1 MRVWR
6 VLRVLIPVLIVAVL
20 VAGVVAVFVARPDI
34 ESAKDDVDAQWAKLA
49 PALTVRYDALAQADE
64 PLKAIPGSIRTVA
77 NDVDTALQ
85 RWRQVEDGG
94 AIDAQV
100 RAANS
105 VEAASRRMLVVVTD
119 SPRVKGNN
127 AVQQPLLVFIGTPAP
142 DPTAF
147 NASVATY
154 QAERRGPV
162 RQIIADLVGGGDI
175 PGLAT
180 PPSPSETA

>member
-6 VLRVLIPVLIVAVL
+6 VLRVLIPVFVVAVL
-20 VAGVVAVFVARPDI
+20 VAGVVAVLAARPDI
-34 ESAKDDVDAQWAKLA
+34 ESAKDDVDTQWALLV
-49 PALTVRYDALAQADE
+49 PQLTVRYEALAQADE

-77 NDVDTALQ
+77 TDVDTALE

-100 RAANS
+100 RAANN
-105 VEAASRRMLVVVTD
+105 VEVAGRRLLAVVAL
-119 SPRVKGNN
+119 SPRVDANSAERQTLAIFSG
-127 AVQQPLLVFIGTPAP
+127 QAP
-142 DPTAF
+142 DATAF
-147 NASVATY
+147 NNSVADY

-162 RQIIADLVGGGDI
+162 RQVVASLVGGGDI

-180 PPSPSETA
+180 PPPA

>member
-6 VLRVLIPVLIVAVL
+6 VLRVLIPVLVVAVL
-20 VAGVVAVFVARPDI
+20 VAGVVAVLAARPDI
-34 ESAKDDVDAQWAKLA
+34 ESAKDDVDAQWALLL
-49 PALTVRYDALAQADE
+49 PTLTVRYDALAQADE

-77 NDVDTALQ
+77 TDVDTALQ

-94 AIDAQV
+94 AIDTQV
-100 RAANS
+100 RAANR
-105 VEAASRRMLVVVTD
+105 VEVAGRRLLAVVAL
-119 SPRVKGNN
+119 SPRVDQPAKQ
-127 AVQQPLLVFIGTPAP
+127 AVADSLATAQPDA
-142 DPTAF
+142 TAF

-162 RQIIADLVGGGDI
+162 REIVATLVGGGDI

-180 PPSPSETA
+180 SPPA